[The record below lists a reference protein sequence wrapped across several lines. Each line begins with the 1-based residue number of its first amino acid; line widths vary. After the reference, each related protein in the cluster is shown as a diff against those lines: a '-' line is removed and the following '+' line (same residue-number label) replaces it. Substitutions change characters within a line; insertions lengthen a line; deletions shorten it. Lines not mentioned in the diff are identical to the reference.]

1 MRGTSWGA
9 GTRDPETY
17 PGALRLILAEA
28 ATEAGSVEVIATDI
42 DDLPPEYIEPLRRA
56 LFGAGAL
63 DCQVWPTQG
72 KKGRVSFRV
81 EALADSA
88 TADRVSDAMFVHG
101 RTAGVRRSTA
111 WRSTLDR
118 RRIEVELDGVHRVGV
133 KVWEAPG
140 GRRIKAE
147 YDDVVRIA
155 DALGRPALE
164 VAQEAES
171 IASALLAGGGDL
183 LGEQA

>member
-1 MRGTSWGA
+1 
-9 GTRDPETY
+9 
-17 PGALRLILAEA
+17 
-28 ATEAGSVEVIATDI
+28 
-42 DDLPPEYIEPLRRA
+42 
-56 LFGAGAL
+56 
-63 DCQVWPTQG
+63 
-72 KKGRVSFRV
+72 
-81 EALADSA
+81 
-88 TADRVSDAMFVHG
+88 
-101 RTAGVRRSTA
+101 
-111 WRSTLDR
+111 
-118 RRIEVELDGVHRVGV
+118 
-133 KVWEAPG
+133 VWEAPG